1 MMSSNASSTLA
12 ELDAGTGEEITE
24 AQITA
29 THCPIT
35 CLWGKLSQPF
45 LRNAIKR
52 LLKLLPQA
60 LSVEVAGGAHGL
72 HVSHRSKFVQ
82 TVEQAV
88 LDGTRVRV

>member
-1 MMSSNASSTLA
+1 MSNNASSTLA
-12 ELDAGTGEEITE
+12 ELDAGTGEELAE

-29 THCPIT
+29 IHCPIT
-35 CLWGKLSQPF
+35 CLWGELSQPF
-45 LRNAIKR
+45 LRNATKR

-82 TVEQAV
+82 AVEQAV
-88 LDGTRVRV
+88 TSGTGVRV